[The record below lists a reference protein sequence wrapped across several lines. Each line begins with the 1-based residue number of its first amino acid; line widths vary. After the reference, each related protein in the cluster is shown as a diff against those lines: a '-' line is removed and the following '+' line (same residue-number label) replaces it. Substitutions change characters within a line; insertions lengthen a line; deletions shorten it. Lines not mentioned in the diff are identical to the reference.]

1 MVLQYYIRLKFY
13 TIFPPNILVSRSS
26 VLDAGN
32 AYNFFES
39 VAEEP
44 SGGQWS
50 LVQANPFPLRFRG
63 SRQPRD
69 L

>member
-1 MVLQYYIRLKFY
+1 MILQYYIGLKFY
-13 TIFPPNILVSRSS
+13 TIFPQQHPGQP

-32 AYNFFES
+32 AYKFFES